1 MAKRLFIGSLPYSA
15 TSSQLEELFSKA
27 GKVES
32 VNVITDKFSGQ
43 GKGFAFV
50 EMATE
55 EEAQKAIKELN
66 GADLGG
72 RSIVVNEARPQE
84 DRGNR
89 MGDRSGGRP
98 NSNSSYSSRQNKR
111 W

>member
-1 MAKRLFIGSLPYSA
+1 MAKRLFVGSLPYSA
-15 TSSQLEELFSKA
+15 TSSQLEELFSQV

-32 VNVITDKFSGQ
+32 VNVIVDRLSGQ

-55 EEAQKAIKELN
+55 EDAQKAIKTLN
-66 GADLGG
+66 NSSLDG
-72 RSIVVNEARPQE
+72 RTIIVNEARPQADRDNNRGFSQNR
-84 DRGNR
+84 DRG
-89 MGDRSGGRP
+89 SFSRP
-98 NSNSSYSSRQNKR
+98 KKR

>member
-1 MAKRLFIGSLPYSA
+1 MAKRLFVGSLPYSA
-15 TSSQLEELFSKA
+15 TSSQLEELFSRA

-55 EEAQKAIKELN
+55 EDAQKAIKELN

-72 RSIVVNEARPQE
+72 RSIVVNEAKPQE

-89 MGDRSGGRP
+89 MGGQGGQGGRP
-98 NSNSSYSSRQNKR
+98 NSSYSSRQNKR

>member
-1 MAKRLFIGSLPYSA
+1 MAKRLFVGRLPYEV
-15 TSSQLEELFSKA
+15 TSSQLEELFSQA

-32 VNVITDKFSGQ
+32 VNVITDRFSGQ

-50 EMATE
+50 EMASD
-55 EEAQKAIKELN
+55 EEAQKAIQTLN
-66 GADLGG
+66 GHNLNG

-84 DRGNR
+84 ERSK
-89 MGDRSGGRP
+89 SGGY
-98 NSNSSYSSRQNKR
+98 NASRGGFSRGKR